1 MLLFLF
7 YYSELFR
14 FLVPTVQQVLT
25 ITDKDCFDERKK
37 KKCMSCGG
45 GGVGRGSGNKMS
57 GRSTMASAVP
67 FENKVYK
74 VNLFVQ
80 LFEIGIVIRVCV

>member
-37 KKCMSCGG
+37 KNACLVEVEGWEGEVGTRCQAGLQWPAQSLLKIKFIKLICSC
-45 GGVGRGSGNKMS
+45 SCLK
-57 GRSTMASAVP
+57 
-67 FENKVYK
+67 
-74 VNLFVQ
+74 
-80 LFEIGIVIRVCV
+80 